1 MHLEHESSQ
10 STDTV
15 PYRGSSKCKSSGK
28 INTNFQAES
37 N

>member
-10 STDTV
+10 RTDTV
-15 PYRGSSKCKSSGK
+15 PYKESSKCKSSGK
-28 INTNFQAES
+28 INTKFQAES